1 MSSRHIVAT
10 FRCLLHKTST
20 HHTLLRHCNIVAPFP
35 TSRLASVVI
44 LPFCAQANQV
54 QTVCSSDARSV
65 SKGSR
70 KKYLWLI
77 NTHMTIFSTTTTRR
91 RNKGG
96 TTGRTTALYQVHL
109 VVRKLRVQQ
118 AVPFYCMGSLILWRK
133 WKNLLSTSVTPSW
146 KNSRWTIIR
155 SETTQVLVCTEFFSS
170 LFMGMKYNM
179 NINVC
184 VLCILLTT
192 TQYCQSLVPTSVVQ
206 NNVAYASYWENLLLE
221 EHR

>member
-1 MSSRHIVAT
+1 MSSWHIVVT

-20 HHTLLRHCNIVAPFP
+20 HHTLLQHCCSVSNIKTCIGSYP
-35 TSRLASVVI
+35 TVLCTGQ
-44 LPFCAQANQV
+44 P
-54 QTVCSSDARSV
+54 SSDAHSV
-65 SKGSR
+65 SKRSR

-77 NTHMTIFSTTTTRR
+77 NTHIWTWQFFSTTRRR

-118 AVPFYCMGSLILWRK
+118 AVSFYCMGSLILWRK